1 MSSIGLSRAIR
12 HWGGTIKVTYFLAHN
27 YTTASE
33 NQKIVSRDQIMKSED
48 EFEIFGWNLKVRMK
62 IGIQILKPQLFWK
75 KKEFLT
81 YPFFLILS
89 LFNFLREFRKM
100 IIFSEIKFYILS
112 ILKYSSDGFDIFC
125 SKPIVNEFKGD
136 NIISFF
142 KRIRLG

>member
-48 EFEIFGWNLKVRMK
+48 V
-62 IGIQILKPQLFWK
+62 GIQILKPQLFWK